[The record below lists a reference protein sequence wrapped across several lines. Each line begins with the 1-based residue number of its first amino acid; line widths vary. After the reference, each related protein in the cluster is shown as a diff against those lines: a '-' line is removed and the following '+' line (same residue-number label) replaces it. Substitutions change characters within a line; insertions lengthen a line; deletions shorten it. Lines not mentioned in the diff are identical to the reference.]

1 MAAAASPTAEE
12 FPSARSRAS
21 AAIFSAYR
29 SGASARSRSVPKR
42 NNSEAVPPVA
52 GEVAAVMAV
61 AASSAAT
68 RITDCHHVAVH

>member
-1 MAAAASPTAEE
+1 M
-12 FPSARSRAS
+12 
-21 AAIFSAYR
+21 
-29 SGASARSRSVPKR
+29 PKR